1 LFKEPDLLSLTKFKL
16 LVQTEGK
23 SINSCD
29 VLKTVIFVR
38 GEGPLQ
44 LLAPVQKI

>member
-1 LFKEPDLLSLTKFKL
+1 VQCDGKIFFKEHDLLILTKFKL

-38 GEGPLQ
+38 G
-44 LLAPVQKI
+44 KDH